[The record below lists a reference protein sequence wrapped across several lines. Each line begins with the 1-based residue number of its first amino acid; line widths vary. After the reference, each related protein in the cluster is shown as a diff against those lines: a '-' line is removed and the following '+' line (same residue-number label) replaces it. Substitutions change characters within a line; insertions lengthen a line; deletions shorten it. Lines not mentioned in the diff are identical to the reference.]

1 MNNNIG
7 DNQLENVQDINVI
20 NINNNQNNNNIN
32 QNNIQN
38 NINNPNNIF
47 TKHKDITISFLLFF
61 TINALLLIYSRIFP
75 IETSTFIFQY
85 RPIVSKYQFYR
96 MISRYFVHFGFAHF
110 LLEQITF
117 FYLSKY
123 LENKFGTLLTLS
135 IIFIS
140 IILVSIINI
149 FVIPFFSL
157 FLSYRVSVIL
167 DHAYEGGLT
176 PVIFSM
182 LTFFSLFDK
191 NRYEGIFLENFF
203 FLRMKYSYIY
213 LLGILYF
220 FTPNRSFYGNVSGII
235 GGFIIKKYRRFLLPK
250 VIWIYEFEERYDLYK
265 IKSLYRKLNLNNNDM
280 KNTLIKY
287 DRDSIDDILLNYE
300 NITINI

>member
-20 NINNNQNNNNIN
+20 NINNNQNNNNIR
-32 QNNIQN
+32 QNIQN

-47 TKHKDITISFLLFF
+47 TKHKDFTISFLFFF

-75 IETSTFIFQY
+75 IETSTYIFQY

-265 IKSLYRKLNLNNNDM
+265 IKSLYRKINLNNNDM

-300 NITINI
+300 NININI